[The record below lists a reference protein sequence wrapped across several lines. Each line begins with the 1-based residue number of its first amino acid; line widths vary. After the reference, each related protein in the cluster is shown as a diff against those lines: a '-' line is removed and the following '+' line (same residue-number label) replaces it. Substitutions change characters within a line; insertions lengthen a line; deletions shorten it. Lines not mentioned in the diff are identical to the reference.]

1 MTHEVSKAGAGLE
14 SPESVESQASACCG
28 PSDPA
33 DLLRVPGGVGLVDV
47 RESALSV
54 DEVLTAVTHPAC
66 GGLVV
71 FVGLVRD
78 HDGGKGVEGLDYSA
92 HPAAPDRLREV
103 CDQVA
108 QRAPGVRLAAVH
120 RVGTLA
126 IGDLAVV
133 VAAASAH
140 RGEAFTAA
148 RDLIDTLKST
158 VPIWK
163 HQSFDD
169 GGTEWV
175 GLP

>member
-1 MTHEVSKAGAGLE
+1 M
-14 SPESVESQASACCG
+14 
-28 PSDPA
+28 PSEHPPRPA
-33 DLLRVPGGVGLVDV
+33 APSGGVVLVGL
-47 RESALSV
+47 REGHLSV
-54 DEVLTAVTHPAC
+54 DEVLDALRDPAC
-66 GGLVV
+66 GGLCV

-78 HDGGKGVEGLDYSA
+78 HDGGKGVTGLDYSA
-92 HPAAPDRLREV
+92 HPSAVDRLHEACAEV
-103 CDQVA
+103 A
-108 QRAPGVRLAAVH
+108 GRSPGARLAAVH
-120 RVGTLA
+120 RVGRLE

-133 VAAASAH
+133 VGAGSAH
-140 RGEAFTAA
+140 RAAAFDAA

>member
-1 MTHEVSKAGAGLE
+1 MTHEVSKADAR
-14 SPESVESQASACCG
+14 PEPHAPAYCG

-33 DLLRVPGGVGLVDV
+33 DLLRVPAGVALADI
-47 RESALSV
+47 RESVLSL
-54 DEVLTAVTHPAC
+54 DEVVTAVSHPAC

-92 HPAAPDRLREV
+92 HPTATDRLRDV
-103 CDQVA
+103 CAEVA
-108 QRAPGVRLAAVH
+108 QRSPGVRLAAVH

-126 IGDLAVV
+126 IGDIAVV

-140 RGEAFTAA
+140 RGEAFGAA
-148 RDLIDTLKST
+148 RDLIDTLKAS